1 MPSVKG
7 ATAGHNKNNVKGIKC
22 DLQNSAYLGN
32 YIEIKVGG
40 LKHFALIDSGSD
52 LNVLS
57 SDVLS
62 DFSNVSFQR
71 SESDRK
77 YIVTANN
84 EKSPI
89 DCMLFVHIDIC
100 NVSFRVKFYVVQ
112 LRSYTK
118 HHPRFRIS
126 QKEQS
131 KIRFWEKRVAFRSEA
146 QYCFR

>member
-1 MPSVKG
+1 MPSEKG

-112 LRSYTK
+112 GLT
-118 HHPRFRIS
+118 PNIILRFRIS